1 MNRIFWLAFLLAF
14 PVATSSQGPKTASS
28 PCMEKATTQS
38 EINTCATED
47 LKQADTEL
55 NQVYPQL
62 LKKYSTDKVF
72 IQRLR
77 LAEEAWVKFRDA
89 HMAALDSELDPSSVG
104 SVYPMCKAM
113 EITRLT
119 NERVEDLKR
128 ILNHQEGDVCAF

>member
-1 MNRIFWLAFLLAF
+1 MNRIFWLVFLLAL
-14 PVATSSQGPKTASS
+14 PVATSSQGPKTAGS

-38 EINTCATED
+38 EINACAAEG
-47 LKQADTEL
+47 LKQADSEL
-55 NQVYPQL
+55 NQVYQQL
-62 LKKYSTDKVF
+62 LKKYGADKIF
-72 IQRLR
+72 IQKLR

-104 SVYPMCKAM
+104 SVYPMCKAL

-128 ILNHQEGDVCAF
+128 ILNHPEGDVCAF